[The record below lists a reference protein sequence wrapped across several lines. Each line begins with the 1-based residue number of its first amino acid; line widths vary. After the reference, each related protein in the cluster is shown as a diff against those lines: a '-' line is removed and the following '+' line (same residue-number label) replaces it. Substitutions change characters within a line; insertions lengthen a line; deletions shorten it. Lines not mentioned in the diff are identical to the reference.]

1 MDAGTLKHPDVPQ
14 ALPPVVRA
22 RLQAGQRRVTGAGD
36 ERVVWHAWGV
46 PDGAPP
52 VVLLL
57 GGSGSW
63 THWVKNIVPLLDAGR
78 WVMAADMPGFGDS
91 DPPAVGSD
99 ADAMAGPLA
108 AGLRALV
115 PGVAVDLVGFSLGG
129 LVSARLLAAHPELA
143 RRLVLVGAPA
153 MGVAADRPVQL
164 KAWRHLATRALQLEH
179 HRHNLAVLMLHD
191 ARAVDALALEL
202 HAANVERDRLPR
214 RRRSFADW
222 LARTLPGLACPVHAI
237 YGEHDALYVPRVHQ
251 LAGAFAAA
259 APDFRGLQLI
269 EGAGHWVQ
277 YEKAAAFDVALQD
290 ALGACWLTGPNSVS
304 GQGSR

>member
-1 MDAGTLKHPDVPQ
+1 
-14 ALPPVVRA
+14 
-22 RLQAGQRRVTGAGD
+22 
-36 ERVVWHAWGV
+36 VVWHAWGV

-52 VVLLL
+52 VVLLH

-78 WVMAADMPGFGDS
+78 WVLAADMPGFGDS

-108 AGLRALV
+108 AGCARWCR
-115 PGVAVDLVGFSLGG
+115 GGGRLG
-129 LVSARLLAAHPELA
+129 RLLAGRAGVRAPAGGTPELA

-164 KAWRHLATRALQLEH
+164 AAWRHLATRALEH

>member
-1 MDAGTLKHPDVPQ
+1 MSDPIAFMSISKPIDVPQ
-14 ALPPVVRA
+14 ALPPAVRA
-22 RLQAGQRRVTGAGD
+22 RLLAGQRRVTGAGN
-36 ERVVWHAWGV
+36 ERVVWHAWGK
-46 PDGAPP
+46 PEGTPP
-52 VVLLL
+52 VVLLH

-78 WVMAADMPGFGDS
+78 RVLAADLPGFGDS
-91 DPPAVGSD
+91 DPPATGND

-129 LVSARLLAAHPELA
+129 LVSARLLAAQPTLA

-153 MGVAADRPVQL
+153 MGVAGERPVQL
-164 KAWRHLATRALQLEH
+164 KAWRHLPTRAQQLEH

-191 ARAVDALALEL
+191 ARAIDALALEL
-202 HAANVERDRLPR
+202 HAANVVRDRLPR

-222 LARTLPGLACPVHAI
+222 LARTLAGLRCPVHAI
-237 YGEHDALYVPRVHQ
+237 YGAQDALYVPHVRQ
-251 LAGAFAAA
+251 LDAAFAAA

-277 YEKAAAFDVALQD
+277 FEAPEAFNAALARAL
-290 ALGACWLTGPNSVS
+290 A
-304 GQGSR
+304 R

>member
-1 MDAGTLKHPDVPQ
+1 MDVSTQKLPDVPRHV
-14 ALPPVVRA
+14 PPAVRA
-22 RLQAGQRRVTGAGD
+22 RLLAGQRRVTGAGN
-36 ERVVWHAWGV
+36 EHVVWHAWGT

-52 VVLLL
+52 VVLLH

-78 WVMAADMPGFGDS
+78 WVLAADLPGFGDS
-91 DPPAVGSD
+91 DPPATGND

-108 AGLRALV
+108 AGLHALV

-129 LVSARLLAAHPELA
+129 LVSARLLAAHHKLA

-164 KAWRHLATRALQLEH
+164 KAWRHLPSRAQQLEH

-222 LARTLPGLACPVHAI
+222 LARTLHGLTGPVHAI
-237 YGEHDALYVPRVHQ
+237 YGAHDALYVPHVQQ
-251 LAGAFAAA
+251 LAAAFAAA

-277 YEKAAAFDVALQD
+277 FEAPDAFNAALARAL
-290 ALGACWLTGPNSVS
+290 AS
-304 GQGSR
+304 